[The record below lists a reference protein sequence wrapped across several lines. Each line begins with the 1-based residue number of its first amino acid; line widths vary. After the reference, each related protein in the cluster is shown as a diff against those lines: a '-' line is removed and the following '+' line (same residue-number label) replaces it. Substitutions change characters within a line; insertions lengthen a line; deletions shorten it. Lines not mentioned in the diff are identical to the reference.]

1 MSIDCS
7 MIVGIIK
14 VSLILAYNWE
24 SKFNYMGDNLVVGL

>member
-24 SKFNYMGDNLVVGL
+24 SKFNCMGDSLVA